1 MSKKGVLLTHLFC
14 QVFNNLINV
23 SSIFTTLK
31 KKPNKKMQ
39 KTCMLFPWHFH
50 YPFPGPLNSFLPS
63 LFFLPTSPYPII
75 ILSLKALFYIK
86 SALANLQWWQTLNQT
101 LSILWFIRNSLCLCI
116 NSLTKWW
123 LHYGQSEMWVTHA
136 THYQNFW
143 SPLEIPTLSW
153 IHFVLRGCW
162 FKCWM
167 IHCLLLSPAVW
178 A

>member
-1 MSKKGVLLTHLFC
+1 MGKKGVLLTHLFC

-23 SSIFTTLK
+23 SSIFSPQK
-31 KKPNKKMQ
+31 KKINKKYGANIHAVSRALSLSISR
-39 KTCMLFPWHFH
+39 TPEFISPLSFFSSPLPIPSFCPWK
-50 YPFPGPLNSFLPS
+50 PFCTENYCYNGNRKPLNEV
-63 LFFLPTSPYPII
+63 
-75 ILSLKALFYIK
+75 
-86 SALANLQWWQTLNQT
+86 
-101 LSILWFIRNSLCLCI
+101 LSILWFIRKSPCLWI
-116 NSLTKWW
+116 KLLTKWW
-123 LHYGQSEMWVTHA
+123 LHYGQSEMWVTCA
-136 THYQNFW
+136 THCQNFW